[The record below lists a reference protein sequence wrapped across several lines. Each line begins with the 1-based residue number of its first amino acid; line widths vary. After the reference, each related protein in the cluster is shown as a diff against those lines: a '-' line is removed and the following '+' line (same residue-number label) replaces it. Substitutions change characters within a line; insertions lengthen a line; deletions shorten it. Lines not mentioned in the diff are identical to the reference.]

1 MQGNDQYATCIGKKG
16 EQKTGRRDKISTKG
30 NALILGYFSVT
41 IKLRVMGIGLYCRVA
56 CSNA

>member
-1 MQGNDQYATCIGKKG
+1 MQGNDQYATCIGKKRRT
-16 EQKTGRRDKISTKG
+16 ENWQRDKISTKG

-41 IKLRVMGIGLYCRVA
+41 IKLRVMGIGLHCRVA